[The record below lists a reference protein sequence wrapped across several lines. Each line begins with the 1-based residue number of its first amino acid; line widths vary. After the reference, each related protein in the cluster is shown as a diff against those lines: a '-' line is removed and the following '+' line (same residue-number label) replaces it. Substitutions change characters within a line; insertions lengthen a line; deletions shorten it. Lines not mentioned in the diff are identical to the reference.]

1 MSSGGTAG
9 RYDFHAGAWLRQTPA
24 FTCGR
29 QRGLT
34 ATHYLYKLYQ
44 LYLLYVEL
52 RLLLELET
60 ALLVVGEGV
69 KQRSYLDPCLRCV
82 FAPLMTKS
90 SRTFD
95 PTAVLTPCT
104 WGLTVSKESR

>member
-1 MSSGGTAG
+1 MIFMRALGYAKRPLLPAADNAG
-9 RYDFHAGAWLRQTPA
+9 S
-24 FTCGR
+24 R
-29 QRGLT
+29 QRIICT
-34 ATHYLYKLYQ
+34 KFTSYIS
-44 LYLLYVEL
+44 LYVEL